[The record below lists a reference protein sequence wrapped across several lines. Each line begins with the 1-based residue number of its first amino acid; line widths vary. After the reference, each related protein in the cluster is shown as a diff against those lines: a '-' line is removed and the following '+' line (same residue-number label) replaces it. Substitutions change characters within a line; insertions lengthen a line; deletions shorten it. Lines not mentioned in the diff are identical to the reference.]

1 MLTEAGSVASRAGL
15 VVSSGGLGFAI
26 WHILQLR
33 GETKAAR
40 KAEEKAR
47 LAMSRETARM
57 TLTRVNER
65 IEGLKE
71 LHRNGEWYRAKAR
84 YPEIR
89 RMLIDI
95 RIRHP
100 EMYDVQRNA
109 IQTVVRRI
117 ARMENEVEGSGAR
130 FPEELGQ
137 RFNRQLT
144 ESQLSVSEIESELQ
158 HPT

>member
-15 VVSSGGLGFAI
+15 VVSLGGLGFAI
-26 WHILQLR
+26 WHILRLR
-33 GETKAAR
+33 GETRAAR
-40 KAEEKAR
+40 EAAEEAR
-47 LAMSRETARM
+47 RAMSRETARM

-71 LHRNGEWYRAKAR
+71 LHRNGEWYRALDR

-100 EMYDVQRNA
+100 EMY
-109 IQTVVRRI
+109 
-117 ARMENEVEGSGAR
+117 
-130 FPEELGQ
+130 
-137 RFNRQLT
+137 
-144 ESQLSVSEIESELQ
+144 
-158 HPT
+158 

>member
-15 VVSSGGLGFAI
+15 VVSLGGLGFAI
-26 WHILQLR
+26 WHILRLR

-71 LHRNGEWYRAKAR
+71 LHRNGEWYRALDR
-84 YPEIR
+84 YPELC
-89 RMLIDI
+89 RMLIDLGSDTLTYLI
-95 RIRHP
+95 SS
-100 EMYDVQRNA
+100 
-109 IQTVVRRI
+109 VRPFR
-117 ARMENEVEGSGAR
+117 GWSPG
-130 FPEELGQ
+130 
-137 RFNRQLT
+137 
-144 ESQLSVSEIESELQ
+144 
-158 HPT
+158 

>member
-1 MLTEAGSVASRAGL
+1 MLNEAGSVASLAGVAVSL
-15 VVSSGGLGFAI
+15 VGLLFAI

-33 GETKAAR
+33 GETRAAR
-40 KAEEKAR
+40 EAAEETHQAV
-47 LAMSRETARM
+47 SRELAGV
-57 TLTRVNER
+57 TLTRVSER

-71 LHRNGEWYRAKAR
+71 LHRHGEWYRALDR

-100 EMYDVQRNA
+100 KMSDSQRNA
-109 IQTVVRRI
+109 IPTVVRRI
-117 ARMENEVEGSGAR
+117 ARMENEVERSGAQ
-130 FPEELGQ
+130 FPEGLGQ

-144 ESQLSVSEIESELQ
+144 ESQSSLSQIESELQ
-158 HPT
+158 QST